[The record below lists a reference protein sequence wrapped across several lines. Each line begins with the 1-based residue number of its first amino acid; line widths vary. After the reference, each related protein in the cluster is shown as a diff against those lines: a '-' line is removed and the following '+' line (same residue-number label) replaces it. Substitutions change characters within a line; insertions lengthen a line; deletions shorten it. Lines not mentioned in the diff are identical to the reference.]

1 MEETG
6 VPRENHRPVGHLSH
20 LFSKTN
26 KCHCDWIWIK
36 RSSSLAF
43 HAYRVCNY
51 FEQILHSSR
60 TTNRDPHKE
69 PPSIFV
75 LTSACGLVIRSNH
88 QTFQTINFTK
98 NYPHLISVKTKTMSN
113 THPPKT
119 IHLLYQYVTCDTTKI
134 HVIDK
139 IYGLKRLMIR
149 SDYQSTCTG
158 QNKDTGWFFV
168 WIHIVLVHPF

>member
-1 MEETG
+1 LYPYCPFVSFVSILFLSILSKVG
-6 VPRENHRPVGHLSH
+6 VYDRFIRHLSH

-88 QTFQTINFTK
+88 QTFQTINFI
-98 NYPHLISVKTKTMSN
+98 NYMYLCRVACHILI
-113 THPPKT
+113 
-119 IHLLYQYVTCDTTKI
+119 
-134 HVIDK
+134 
-139 IYGLKRLMIR
+139 
-149 SDYQSTCTG
+149 
-158 QNKDTGWFFV
+158 
-168 WIHIVLVHPF
+168 